1 MQMLRVFFQ
10 LADIVLQCFY
20 GSLQLALSMSD
31 TIDKLEAAITAKDE
45 NALIDITINHTNAER
60 VKMRDDYKAKF
71 GRDLLEDFE
80 KNFKSAAMS
89 LGNF

>member
-1 MQMLRVFFQ
+1 
-10 LADIVLQCFY
+10 
-20 GSLQLALSMSD
+20 MSD
-31 TIDKLEAAITAKDE
+31 TIDKLEAAVTAKDE

-80 KNFKSAAMS
+80 KISNLTSKIQ
-89 LGNF
+89 L